1 MTGATLGPACGVFG
15 CVVGGAGGSGADV
28 TVAADSA
35 GARPNLEESGPVCI
49 GVDANTDG
57 AGVDALGTVV
67 TGAVALG
74 VSSGAG
80 LEVDLFRPIVIEL
93 MDSELTAVGGIRVV
107 DRPSGT
113 DGERDTSVTSIAVL
127 QVR

>member
-1 MTGATLGPACGVFG
+1 MCT
-15 CVVGGAGGSGADV
+15 
-28 TVAADSA
+28 
-35 GARPNLEESGPVCI
+35 

-57 AGVDALGTVV
+57 AGVDALGTGV

-93 MDSELTAVGGIRVV
+93 MDSE
-107 DRPSGT
+107 P
-113 DGERDTSVTSIAVL
+113 
-127 QVR
+127 